1 MVELAQCDEDL
12 LTSRVLGE
20 IMIRRLTAVAA
31 AGAALMAFTACAA
44 SEPRHGTGGP
54 APDAGRSV
62 AASTLA
68 SGGCGSVTYPA
79 TGASGSVTVTAGDLS
94 CADAMQIV
102 DRYLNDPALPHSGN
116 TDSAEFD
123 GWNCASPT
131 ATAAELYGYTTS
143 CARNDGAEIRVL
155 PAPAASSHSQP
166 LANCDPSA
174 ISADLGQRLNVI
186 RCYDGWAYVDSG
198 DLGDAQSLVRLV
210 GDSWTRY
217 TGFPSSICRGK
228 ALLQGVPMPELRSF
242 SPC

>member
-1 MVELAQCDEDL
+1 MV
-12 LTSRVLGE
+12 
-20 IMIRRLTAVAA
+20 RRLTAAAA
-31 AGAALMAFTACAA
+31 AGAALMALTGCSA
-44 SEPRHGTGGP
+44 SDPRGLTGGP
-54 APDAGRSV
+54 AADAERPA
-62 AASTLA
+62 AASGLS

-79 TGASGSVTVTAGDLS
+79 TGTTGSVTVAAGDLS
-94 CADAMQIV
+94 CTAAMQVV
-102 DRYLNDPALPHSGN
+102 DQYLNDPALPHSGN
-116 TDSAEFD
+116 TSSSEFD

-131 ATAAELYGYTTS
+131 ATAAELDGYTTS
-143 CARNDGAEIRVL
+143 CIRTDGAEIRVL
-155 PAPAASSHSQP
+155 PAPAASAQTQP

-174 ISADLGQRLNVI
+174 ISADLGQRLNVV